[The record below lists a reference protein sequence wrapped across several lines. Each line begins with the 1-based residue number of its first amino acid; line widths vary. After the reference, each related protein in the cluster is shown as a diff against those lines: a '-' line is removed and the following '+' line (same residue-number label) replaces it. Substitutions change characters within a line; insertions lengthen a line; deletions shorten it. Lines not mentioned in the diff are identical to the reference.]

1 MAFGVTMGRD
11 IFFDILLELL
21 SRNNSSNKNNNL
33 HKFRE
38 YETLEFVDFMFMY
51 LFIFYCRD

>member
-21 SRNNSSNKNNNL
+21 PPNNNSNKNTNL
-33 HKFRE
+33 NKFRK